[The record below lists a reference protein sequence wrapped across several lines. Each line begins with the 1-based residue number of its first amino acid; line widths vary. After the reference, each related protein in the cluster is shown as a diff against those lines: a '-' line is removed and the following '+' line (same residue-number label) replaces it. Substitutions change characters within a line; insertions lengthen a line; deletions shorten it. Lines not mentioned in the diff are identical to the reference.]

1 MDPLAVRRTG
11 FAPDYAGGVH
21 TQSDGIEVGAAGTS
35 VLTVTD
41 RKPGA
46 RKSSCMSGAQG
57 PE

>member
-21 TQSDGIEVGAAGTS
+21 TQGDAIEFGAAGTS

-41 RKPGA
+41 RKPVA
-46 RKSSCMSGAQG
+46 RKSSRMSGAQG
-57 PE
+57 TE